1 MPTDNLQRRLA
12 PDHLVDLPE
21 DDADLKTEVENAVEP
36 EKKAVVDRLD
46 DPRNAEQY
54 TFTLRHRD
62 ARNKLWEGTF
72 TSKIL
77 NIGERQLV
85 GVMRSRYQGGVPLEA
100 LDASTADLNMKLA
113 HLSYSLVH
121 YPKWAEKMREL
132 TDPGVIDAIYQEVAS
147 HEAFFLGWDLAQG

>member
-1 MPTDNLQRRLA
+1 MAIDNLQKKLA

-21 DDADLKTEVENAVEP
+21 DDEDLKTEIEDAVEP

-46 DPRNAEQY
+46 DPRNAEEY

-62 ARNKLWEGTF
+62 ARNRLWEGTF

-77 NIGERQLV
+77 TVGERQLV
-85 GVMRSRYQGGVPLEA
+85 GVMRSRYQGGAILES
-100 LDASTADLNMKLA
+100 LDASTADLNLKLA

-132 TDPGVIDAIYQEVAS
+132 KDPGVIDAIYQEVAS
-147 HEAFFLGWDLAQG
+147 HEAFFLGWSVA

>member
-1 MPTDNLQRRLA
+1 MPIDNLQKKLA
-12 PDHLVDLPE
+12 PDHLVDLP
-21 DDADLKTEVENAVEP
+21 DDDQDLKDEIQNAVEP
-36 EKKAVVDRLD
+36 EQKTIEDRLN

-77 NIGERQLV
+77 SIGERQLV
-85 GVMRSRYQGGVPLEA
+85 GVLRSRYQGGATLES
-100 LDASTADLNMKLA
+100 LDASTADLNLKLA

-132 TDPGVIDAIYQEVAS
+132 RDPGVIDAIYQEVAS
-147 HEAFFLGWDLAQG
+147 HEAFFLGWDVV

>member
-1 MPTDNLQRRLA
+1 MPMDNLQKKLA

-21 DDADLKTEVENAVEP
+21 DDQDLKDEIQSAIDPEQKVVE
-36 EKKAVVDRLD
+36 DRLN

-77 NIGERQLV
+77 SIGERQLV
-85 GVMRSRYQGGVPLEA
+85 GVMRSRYQGGATLES
-100 LDASTADLNMKLA
+100 LDASTADLNLKLA
-113 HLSYSLVH
+113 HLSYSLVN
-121 YPKWAEKMREL
+121 YPKWAERMREL
-132 TDPGVIDAIYQEVAS
+132 KDPGVIDAIYQEVAS
-147 HEAFFLGWDLAQG
+147 HEAFFLGWDVV